1 MEQECGTTYDLDVQG
16 DAAGSKPGIQFAK
29 QVNHVVTSEF
39 EHRQTV
45 AKSLSRIQT
54 FMAAISA
61 GVSLRMRSFIRSL
74 TG

>member
-1 MEQECGTTYDLDVQG
+1 MEQERGATYYLDVQG
-16 DAAGSKPGIQFAK
+16 DPGLQPGFQFAK
-29 QVNHVVTSEF
+29 QFNHVVTSEF